1 MKVLINSN
9 GTAAGTFIFDSTGRA
24 IEGKITKIEW
34 VIEPDKLGCAT
45 VTFADVELCAPAEMP
60 DPRGR

>member
-24 IEGKITKIEW
+24 IEGKVTKIEW
-34 VIEPDKLGCAT
+34 LMEPYQLARAV
-45 VTFADVELCAPAEMP
+45 VTFEDVELSAPAVIP
-60 DPRGR
+60 DPPGQ